1 MKKNLI
7 LLDYQSDFP
16 IGIDIHVHFFLK
28 FYSLKKKVQ
37 NELLL
42 LCFDAN
48 KSTLVKYKH
57 LAVVFSNP
65 VQIGR
70 FNKTKHRNLQ
80 ASFYL

>member
-1 MKKNLI
+1 
-7 LLDYQSDFP
+7 
-16 IGIDIHVHFFLK
+16 
-28 FYSLKKKVQ
+28 
-37 NELLL
+37 L